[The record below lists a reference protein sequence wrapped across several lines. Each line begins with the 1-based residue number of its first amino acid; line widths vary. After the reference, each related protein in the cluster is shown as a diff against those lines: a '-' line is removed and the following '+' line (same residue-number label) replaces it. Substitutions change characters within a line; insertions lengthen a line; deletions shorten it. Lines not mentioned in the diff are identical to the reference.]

1 MSKLKC
7 MKAASAMAASSR
19 REWLIHTRDILV
31 TPWEKGRPGEEP
43 NRSAFCFW
51 SGLIPDV
58 GGKC

>member
-1 MSKLKC
+1 MSKLEC
-7 MKAASAMAASSR
+7 TKAASAVAVSSR
-19 REWLIHTRDILV
+19 REWLIHTQHILV
-31 TPWEKGRPGEEP
+31 TPSGGKRPWEEP